1 MPLNRATTLT
11 NAKVVLAKFV
21 RSFDRSFENVALKIS
36 NCVCRALLQ
45 GKHQN
50 ISGEEVEGEEV

>member
-36 NCVCRALLQ
+36 NCVSGFVA
-45 GKHQN
+45 GKTPK
-50 ISGEEVEGEEV
+50 SVEEEEVEGEEV